1 MTEPAAARRN
11 MRILIVAH
19 AFPPMNSTASH
30 RPYSWAKTWVD
41 MGHEVHVLTPV
52 KHPFDGAMDMERD
65 LSGIQ
70 VHHVPYLPLA
80 PSRSGSG
87 EEKRVARWEWLKT
100 VTRRVRFSIGLFG
113 DLRLLSYVPMV
124 RRGKEVLRDARFDF
138 IIATAPPEGIL
149 AVAKTLSRRAGLPWV
164 ADFRDLWFHDML
176 LYRSALLSR
185 MLGPINRRLA
195 SSAGVL
201 VTVSSGLQQRL
212 SQYLHR
218 EVLLSYNGFFED
230 DFSAAPARRPPGGD
244 RVHLVYTG
252 RVYPE
257 KRDPGPLF
265 RAVAEIRKTTP
276 DLANRLAVDFYG
288 FDEPWLRALIAEHG
302 VEDCVSLHGFVPYR
316 ESVAAQRGAD
326 MLLFLDWMALSAE
339 GVLTGKLFEYL
350 ASGRPILSIGAR
362 KDSEA
367 ARILADAGCGIT
379 LTRHEEIVS
388 YLRSLLEDRRPPDT
402 DASRV
407 GAFSRERQARRL
419 LGELTARLTA
429 AGERDG

>member
-1 MTEPAAARRN
+1 
-11 MRILIVAH
+11 
-19 AFPPMNSTASH
+19 
-30 RPYSWAKTWVD
+30 

-70 VHHVPYLPLA
+70 MHHVPYLPLA
-80 PSRSGSG
+80 PSRSG
-87 EEKRVARWEWLKT
+87 EDKRVARWEWLKT
-100 VTRRVRFSIGLFG
+100 LTRRVRFSIGLFG
-113 DLRLLSYVPMV
+113 DLRLLSYIPMV
-124 RRGKEVLRDARFDF
+124 RRGEALLRNASFDF

-149 AVAKTLSRRAGLPWV
+149 AVARTLSRRSGLPWV

-185 MLGPINRRLA
+185 LLGPINRRLA

-230 DFSAAPARRPPGGD
+230 DFSAAPATRSPGD
-244 RVHLVYTG
+244 QRVHIVYTG

-265 RAVAEIRKTTP
+265 RALAGIRETTP
-276 DLANRLAVDFYG
+276 DLANRLVVDFYG

-302 VEDCVSLHGFVPYR
+302 ADDCVSLHGFVPYR
-316 ESVAAQRGAD
+316 KSVSAQRGAD
-326 MLLFLDWMALSAE
+326 ILLFLDWTAPSAE

-350 ASGRPILSIGAR
+350 ASGRPILSLGTR

-379 LTRHEEIVS
+379 LTRHEEIVN
-388 YLRSLLEDRRPPDT
+388 YLRSLLADRRPPAT

-407 GAFSRERQARRL
+407 GAFSRERQARVLLAEVTSRL
-419 LGELTARLTA
+419 GLGT
-429 AGERDG
+429 